1 MNNYIILKNGEAMD
15 FEPRPIE
22 QAIWLVQKLEEGL
35 DRLRQHSPYTIG
47 KAHAPCEVNDR
58 IKIY

>member
-1 MNNYIILKNGEAMD
+1 MYIILKNGEVMD

-35 DRLRQHSPYTIG
+35 DRLKQHSPYTIG
-47 KAHAPCEVNDR
+47 KAS
-58 IKIY
+58 